1 MSLKVTTPDAPRPVY
16 PPVFFLAA
24 LLAMAGLHF
33 FLPRVRWLEAP
44 ATYTG
49 GIFIIFGII
58 LLVVSSRLFDLSGT
72 TIKPFEESSALVT
85 DGPFRLSRHPMY
97 LGMVV
102 VLLGC
107 ATLLGTLW
115 PLIVLPVFIWL
126 ITKRFIVPEE
136 RMMEQVFG
144 EEYRVYCVRTRRW
157 I

>member
-1 MSLKVTTPDAPRPVY
+1 VEVTDAPRPVY

-33 FLPRVRWLEAP
+33 FLPERRWLSPP
-44 ATYTG
+44 ATYAG
-49 GIFIIFGII
+49 GLLILVGII
-58 LLVVSSRLFDLSGT
+58 LLVVSSRLFERSGT
-72 TIKPFEESSALVT
+72 TIKPFEESTTLVV

-107 ATLLGTLW
+107 ASLLGTVW
-115 PLIVLPVFIWL
+115 PPLVIPVFIVL
-126 ITKRFIVPEE
+126 ITRRFIVREE
-136 RMMEQVFG
+136 QMMEQVFG
-144 EEYRVYCVRTRRW
+144 DEYRAYCRQTRRW